1 MTDVSSEPIGAA
13 PSAAPFDILIVGGGM
28 ITADLI
34 LPSVYHLQRTGR
46 VGRILISAR
55 TSEPLRALQSHPD
68 LARAFPGSTF
78 EAHPSLSTPPQAPYP
93 DLYREVIA
101 SLASRQMV
109 IVAVPDALH
118 YTVVREALTHEQ
130 HVLCV
135 KPLVLHHAEAIEIAN
150 LARDRGLFVGVEYH
164 KRFDRRALVARRA
177 YREGRFGEFMMG
189 EARLYE
195 PYYYRHSNFQTWF
208 TCEATDP
215 FTYVGCHY
223 VDLVSFITGLR
234 PTSVSVDGVRRAF
247 PNGQEGYLW
256 SSGRVRYE
264 NGAMLTV
271 TDGLGY
277 PDAAAGMND
286 QGLVMYCEG
295 ADATGLIDHDDHQ
308 RGVRYASVST
318 GGVRYR
324 YVSPDFFQLVPWEG
338 SGYRPIGYG
347 YDSIAANVRAARHV
361 DHGLADLTSSAA
373 IEERRKRLA
382 AIDAAGLLATP
393 ANSSTNEL
401 VIEAA
406 RRSIVNDGVLVP
418 IVYDEP
424 ASVRRP

>member
-1 MTDVSSEPIGAA
+1 MTEVAGEYGGAA
-13 PSAAPFDILIVGGGM
+13 PTAAPIDLLIVGGGM

-46 VGRILISAR
+46 VGRVLISAR
-55 TSEPLRALQSHPD
+55 TSEPLRRLRAHQE

-78 EAHPSLSTPPQAPYP
+78 DAYPSLSTPPDVPYP
-93 DLYREVIA
+93 DLYREVMA
-101 SLASRQMV
+101 SLAPRQMV
-109 IVAVPDALH
+109 VVAVPDALH
-118 YTVVREALTHEQ
+118 YAVVREALTREQ

-135 KPLVLHHAEAIEIAN
+135 KPLVLRRAEAMDIAS

-177 YREGRFGEFMMG
+177 YREGRFGEFVMG

-234 PTSVSVDGVRRAF
+234 PTNVSVDGVRRAF
-247 PNGQEGYLW
+247 PNGREGYLW

-271 TDGLGY
+271 TAGLGY

-286 QGLVMYCEG
+286 QGLVMYGEG
-295 ADATGLIDHDDHQ
+295 ADATSL
-308 RGVRYASVST
+308 
-318 GGVRYR
+318 
-324 YVSPDFFQLVPWEG
+324 
-338 SGYRPIGYG
+338 
-347 YDSIAANVRAARHV
+347 
-361 DHGLADLTSSAA
+361 
-373 IEERRKRLA
+373 
-382 AIDAAGLLATP
+382 
-393 ANSSTNEL
+393 
-401 VIEAA
+401 IEA
-406 RRSIVNDGVLVP
+406 
-418 IVYDEP
+418 
-424 ASVRRP
+424 